1 MVLITRTKR
10 QKVHLFTSLKKH
22 KIMSKIT
29 QETKRYILDLVREQY
44 PKFTNELESLHGQ
57 NYVNSYLQLLKFIMP
72 MQRSVTQTIE
82 TQNDIESLW

>member
-1 MVLITRTKR
+1 
-10 QKVHLFTSLKKH
+10 
-22 KIMSKIT
+22 MSKVT